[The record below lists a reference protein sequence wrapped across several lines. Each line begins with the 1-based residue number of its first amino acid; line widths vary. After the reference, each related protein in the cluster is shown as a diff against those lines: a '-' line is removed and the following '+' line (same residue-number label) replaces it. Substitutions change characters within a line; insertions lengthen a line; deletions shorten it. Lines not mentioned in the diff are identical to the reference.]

1 MSLPLPRSILWG
13 LALLLLLPAVAT
25 WQLFRSV
32 AQQRAEVQRMRDEL
46 AITTV
51 EKEAIQSRI
60 NEIQAELNS
69 TESTSRAIGSGDP
82 RTTAGASLQPSPGAP
97 WITPPDTLPD
107 WNPASPYIW
116 LSKEALAKLP
126 IQPFDHQG
134 KLDDNLAEI
143 LGVEPGLAE
152 VLNSKC
158 GEILQRRDAL
168 ETELAVASFPGP
180 STKRMRLEVQFPA
193 DVAAELQT
201 AFEETFRQ
209 HLGTRR
215 AELILE
221 LGRSWIDEQFSPTK
235 SVTVTLLPGDKYEI
249 ISSGRD
255 IHRSWGGVH
264 SLEGLIPPHFETRFN
279 AHFDSVKRG
288 RGKDSELEKTPDKP
302 LQNRG
307 L

>member
-1 MSLPLPRSILWG
+1 MSLPLPRSFLWG
-13 LALLLLLPAVAT
+13 LALLLLLPTVAT
-25 WQLFRSV
+25 WQLFRRV

-46 AITTV
+46 DITTV

-60 NEIQAELNS
+60 DEIQAELKS
-69 TESTSRAIGSGDP
+69 TVSPSRATGSGEP
-82 RTTAGASLQPSPGAP
+82 RATTGAALQPGPGDP
-97 WITPPDTLPD
+97 WARPPETLPE

-126 IQPFDHQG
+126 IQPFGDQG
-134 KLDDNLAEI
+134 KLDESLAEI

-158 GEILQRRDAL
+158 HEILQRRDAL

-180 STKRMRLEVQFPA
+180 STNSMRLEVQFPA
-193 DVAAELQT
+193 DLAAELQT
-201 AFEETFRQ
+201 AFEEPFRQ
-209 HLGTRR
+209 NLGTRR

-249 ISSGRD
+249 NSSGKD
-255 IHRSWGGVH
+255 IYRSWGGVH
-264 SLEGLIPPHFETRFN
+264 SLEGLVPPHFESRFN
-279 AHFDSVKRG
+279 AHFESLKRG
-288 RGKDSELEKTPDKP
+288 RAKDIETALPPDKP
-302 LQNRG
+302 RN
-307 L
+307 